1 MKQFFLTMTL
11 AALVG
16 SAAIGILVAWTGEFE
31 GLQQKL
37 LLTLLVVGAFSLT
50 GMASASRSRS
60 WWLSP
65 LGFVGMIASLAALMV
80 VVLLI
85 WDLLVKDQRSLR
97 VVTILVVSALSLGHL
112 ALLLGL
118 RPGGEYLRMWWS
130 GAILMALLLAGLLV
144 AGILEYVD
152 PAKRGLYIRVVSVV
166 AILDALGTLGLGLL
180 HHMGDSPDA
189 RPARRRRA

>member
-1 MKQFFLTMTL
+1 MKQFFLTITL
-11 AALVG
+11 ASLVG
-16 SAAIGILVAWTGEFE
+16 SAAIGIVVAWTGEFE

-37 LLTLLVVGAFSLT
+37 LLTLLVVGGFSIT
-50 GMASASRSRS
+50 GLASASRSGN

-65 LGFVGMIASLAALMV
+65 LGFLGMIASLAALMV

-85 WDLLVKDQRSLR
+85 WDLLVEDQRSLR
-97 VVTILVVSALSLGHL
+97 LVTILVVSALSLGHL

-118 RPGGEYLRMWWS
+118 RPGGEYLRLWWS
-130 GAILMALLLAGLLV
+130 GAILMSLLLAGLVV

-152 PAKRGLYIRVVSVV
+152 PLKRGLYFRVIAVV
-166 AILDALGTLGLGLL
+166 AILDALGTIGLGLL
-180 HHMGDSPDA
+180 HQLADAPA